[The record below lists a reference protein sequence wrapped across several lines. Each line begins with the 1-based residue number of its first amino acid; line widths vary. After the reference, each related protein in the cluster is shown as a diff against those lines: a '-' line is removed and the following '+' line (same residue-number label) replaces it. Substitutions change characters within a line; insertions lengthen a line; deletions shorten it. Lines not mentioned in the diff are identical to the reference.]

1 MFKVYWKTDLFQVV
15 VVTTVSVFISIFAK
29 NKVISIDIPKDNK
42 IIWGN
47 TNVTANVTHM
57 ANYTGLRLETFRDNL
72 YGMCRVT

>member
-1 MFKVYWKTDLFQVV
+1 MV

-42 IIWGN
+42 IIWVN
-47 TNVTANVTHM
+47 TNDTNVTHM